1 MKPMDAPCVCH
12 ENVTFSARFRKISL
26 VPPYADAIASF
37 WKGRL
42 ASGPRASARP
52 SLSHLLGNASVP
64 FDISRTRAQAETLS
78 RAICGDGRHIL
89 LVPGL
94 MASEHRMEPLR
105 AILNAAGYQAHGWD
119 MGRNFGPRADTLEK
133 IDARVDAIATRPTGD
148 PTTIRNQDQMQG
160 PPSPTLFR
168 QRSSQMGCNDF

>member
-12 ENVTFSARFRKISL
+12 ENVTFSARFRTESL

-64 FDISRTRAQAETLS
+64 FDINRTKAQADLMAIQKRFGTTIVFVTHDMEEAIHLGDRIAVMDGGKVIQYAPPEEILS
-78 RAICGDGRHIL
+78 RPAN
-89 LVPGL
+89 
-94 MASEHRMEPLR
+94 M
-105 AILNAAGYQAHGWD
+105 
-119 MGRNFGPRADTLEK
+119 F
-133 IDARVDAIATRPTGD
+133 VDRLIGTGD
-148 PTTIRNQDQMQG
+148 RPLSLIHI
-160 PPSPTLFR
+160 
-168 QRSSQMGCNDF
+168 